1 MDILS
6 DVSVSGKLVAQ
17 KICATGDN
25 SSSFKSIS
33 TKALFIGHDSAISR
47 DSINSEWLNLATNI
61 RTTEFSVYRI
71 RAYKNSNTVYLGDS
85 QEEII
90 VCGVLKEPSGNKFVT
105 KKRVQIS
112 VPESCLK
119 FYVGGMYEG
128 WHPIVTAWDT
138 KSGKRIELDYGY
150 DGNSPQFFAQRT
162 NSEALCLTFYYI

>member
-17 KICATGDN
+17 KICA
-25 SSSFKSIS
+25 
-33 TKALFIGHDSAISR
+33 IGHDSSVFRFIKTNVLYIDDGPGISR
-47 DSINSEWLNLATNI
+47 NSTNSEWLDFASKI
-61 RTTEFSVYRI
+61 RTTEFAAHRI
-71 RAYKNSNTVYLGDS
+71 RAYGDRINLGNS
-85 QEEII
+85 QEPII
-90 VCGVLKEPSGNKFVT
+90 VCGVLQEPSGNKFVT